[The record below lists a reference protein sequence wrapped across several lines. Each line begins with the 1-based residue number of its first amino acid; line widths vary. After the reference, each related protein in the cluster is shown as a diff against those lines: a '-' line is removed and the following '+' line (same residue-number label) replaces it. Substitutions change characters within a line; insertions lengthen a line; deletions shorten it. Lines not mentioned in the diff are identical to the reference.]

1 MHTPHIDFMFK
12 VVVRRVSSGNSPFG
26 WEVYRGDTVVPLQ
39 VSSDRFSSMEEA
51 YMAGRSR
58 LPSLMPQ
65 KKPTPVKAARGGAA
79 RGARAKAERAPA

>member
-1 MHTPHIDFMFK
+1 MHIPHIDFMFK
-12 VVVRRVSSGNSPFG
+12 IVVRRVSTGNTPFG

-65 KKPTPVKAARGGAA
+65 KKAAPAKTPRS
-79 RGARAKAERAPA
+79 ARAKAERASA